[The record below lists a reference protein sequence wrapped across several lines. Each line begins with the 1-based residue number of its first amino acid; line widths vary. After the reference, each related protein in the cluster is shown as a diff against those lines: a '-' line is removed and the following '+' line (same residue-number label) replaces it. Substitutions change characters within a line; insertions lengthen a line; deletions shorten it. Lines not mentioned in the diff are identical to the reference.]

1 MIKMTKSY
9 ALRVPL
15 ALLAL
20 GTLFSTGA
28 SAQAPPVLPELTFK
42 RLLNDLQVVVA
53 STPAMG
59 ESMTIGLVLRY
70 GSAFDPAEKGGLAN
84 LISRMFGK
92 TTLDRSAEDIQNDLE
107 YLGATLEVRCDWDSI
122 QFILRG
128 QSSKYERSLLLLYQI
143 VGEAQFNEDD
153 FAKVKAELL
162 QEIGKTEDP
171 RQRIRTQMLVELF
184 RGTTYGRNPVGSKA
198 SLQNISM
205 GDVRYFY
212 RRFFS
217 SGSAS
222 LVVAGSTPAA
232 QVIQKA
238 TRIWGVWVR
247 KEDVPFTFVP
257 PREVG
262 AKNIFLEDEPSSP
275 AAQFVLGN
283 LWPRRDDPSYYP
295 VILAARIVQER
306 LTKEL
311 PTSLLTVGFE
321 GRRMNG
327 PFYIQGQA
335 AADQAIAE
343 IQKIIDIVGSVQNSG
358 VSAEELAEAQNHWI
372 GQFNQ
377 SLASTEGI
385 CRSILDAEL
394 YRLGTNYAT
403 SFPDLIRRNRQDV
416 IKEVAKEWLFPGGV
430 DIFVRGPAAT
440 LKPSLESLGSLKM
453 IPR

>member
-1 MIKMTKSY
+1 MRK
-9 ALRVPL
+9 LRDWRVH
-15 ALLAL
+15 LLL
-20 GTLFSTGA
+20 PVSWTLFSCAAWAQT
-28 SAQAPPVLPELTFK
+28 SAPLPELTFK

-70 GSAFDPAEKGGLAN
+70 GSAFDPGEKGGLAN
-84 LISRMFGK
+84 LVSGMFGK
-92 TTLDRSAEDIQNDLE
+92 ATVDRSAEDLQNDLE

-128 QSSKYERSLLLLYQI
+128 QSSKFERSLLLLYQV
-143 VGEAQFNEDD
+143 VGEAQFNDND

-162 QEIGKTEDP
+162 QSVGKTEDP
-171 RQRIRTQMLVELF
+171 RQRIRNQLLMELF
-184 RGTTYGRNPVGSKA
+184 RGTTYGRNLAGSKA
-198 SLQNISM
+198 SLQNISI

-222 LVVAGSTPAA
+222 LVVVGSAPTA

-262 AKNIFLEDEPSSP
+262 AKNMFLEDDPSTP

-327 PFYIQGQA
+327 PFYVQGQA
-335 AADQAIAE
+335 AADQAVAE
-343 IQKIIDIVGSVQNSG
+343 IQKILDVVESIQKSG
-358 VSAEELAEAQNHWI
+358 VTAEELAEAQNHWI
-372 GQFNQ
+372 DLFNQ

-385 CRSILDAEL
+385 CRMMMDAEL
-394 YRLGTNYAT
+394 YRLGTNYT
-403 SFPDLIRRNRQDV
+403 SSYPDLIRRNRPDV
-416 IKEVAKEWLFPGGV
+416 VKEAAKEWLFPGGV
-430 DIFVRGPAAT
+430 DIFVRGPAAS
-440 LKPSLESLGSLKM
+440 LKPSLESLGSLRM
-453 IPR
+453 LSR

>member
-1 MIKMTKSY
+1 MTKLFARRVLFPCI
-9 ALRVPL
+9 ALVV
-15 ALLAL
+15 
-20 GTLFSTGA
+20 FSC
-28 SAQAPPVLPELTFK
+28 SAAWAQKPAALPELTFK

-53 STPAMG
+53 STPGMG

-70 GSAFDPAEKGGLAN
+70 GAAFDPSEKSGLAN

-92 TTLDRSAEDIQNDLE
+92 VTTDRSAEDIQNDLN
-107 YLGATLEVRCDWDSI
+107 YLGATLEVRSHWDSI

-128 QSSKYERSLLLLYQI
+128 QSSKFERSLLLLYQI

-153 FAKVKAELL
+153 LAKVKAELL
-162 QEIGKTEDP
+162 QEIGKPEDP
-171 RQRIRTQMLVELF
+171 RQRIRTQFLMELF
-184 RGTTYGRNPVGSKA
+184 RGTTYGRNQIGSKA
-198 SLQNISM
+198 SLQNITL

-222 LVVAGSTPAA
+222 LVVAGSAPAP

-247 KEDVPFTFVP
+247 KEDVPFTFLP
-257 PREVG
+257 PREVA
-262 AKNIFLEDEPSSP
+262 AKNIFLEDDPGSP

-283 LWPRRDDPSYYP
+283 LWPRRDEPSYYP
-295 VILAARIVQER
+295 VALAARIVQER

-321 GRRMNG
+321 GRRLPG

-335 AADQAIAE
+335 AADQAVTE
-343 IQKIIDIVGSVQNSG
+343 IQKILDIVESVQKSG
-358 VSAEELAEAQNHWI
+358 VSAEELADAQKRWI
-372 GQFNQ
+372 DEFNE
-377 SLASTEGI
+377 SLTTTEGI
-385 CRSILDAEL
+385 CKSILDSEL
-394 YRLGTNYAT
+394 YRLGTNYAA
-403 SFPDLIRRNRQDV
+403 SFPELVRRNRQDAV
-416 IKEVAKEWLFPGGV
+416 KEAAKEWLFPGGV
-430 DIFVRGPAAT
+430 NILVRGPAAT
-440 LKPSLESLGSLKM
+440 LKPILESLGPLKM